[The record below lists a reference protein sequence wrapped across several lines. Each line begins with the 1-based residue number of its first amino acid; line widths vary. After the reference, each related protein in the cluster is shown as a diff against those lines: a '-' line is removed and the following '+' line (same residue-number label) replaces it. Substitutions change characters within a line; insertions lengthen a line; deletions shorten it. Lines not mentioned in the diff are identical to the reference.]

1 MRIVLLLYLHSL
13 IERKLYRAVANVV
26 EVTIH
31 LLFLITTFCSQQGAQ
46 RFKNSGGLLAVSNS
60 NGLASMLH
68 PLLETSRCQSELSH
82 ASQASQRMRS
92 QSQLSSQSQ
101 RSSSQPV
108 STMQQQQ
115 QHRSR
120 SQQSQLSRPPSD
132 RRSHSRQ
139 VCWDIMWQKDSD
151 RKID

>member
-1 MRIVLLLYLHSL
+1 MRIVLLIYLHSL

-26 EVTIH
+26 EVTFH

-60 NGLASMLH
+60 NGLASMLR

-115 QHRSR
+115 QRSR

-139 VCWDIMWQKDSD
+139 VCWDILWLND
-151 RKID
+151 